1 MSSMKRLQAL
11 SVVVGLAA
19 LGGVSLAQQAPS
31 PAGAPAA
38 RPLPQ
43 DQTGAAAPAAS
54 PTAVPGVG
62 QTQTPP
68 SAPAAAARRGP
79 PPEPPL
85 GDGPWD
91 LDSQKGKVHVSVV
104 TKGLERP
111 WAMAFLPN
119 GDMLV
124 TERPGRLRVIRKG
137 VLDPQPIEGL
147 PKIYVSGLA
156 GLMDIALHP
165 NFARNHLIYFT
176 YTKEDPDLKDQSTL
190 ALGRAKW
197 DGGPTLTDVK
207 ELFVADMWYGHPP
220 LPTRCCGQGPATG
233 SYGSRLAFDK
243 SGHLFMT
250 SGDRNY
256 GEMVHEQSNDYG
268 KLYRFNDDGSIPKDN
283 PFVGKAG
290 YRPEI
295 WTTGHRNGEGLFF
308 DPTTG
313 KLWESEFGPRGGDE
327 VNIIEKGRNYGWIE
341 VTQGK
346 HYNGEPAKGIKD
358 VPGVVDPILT
368 WPAPS
373 TNPGNL
379 VIYHANLFPQWKGDL
394 LMGTMSRSLLR
405 ASFDAQGN
413 VTGQERFLT
422 ELKQRFRDTRVGPDG
437 ALYLL
442 TDEPQGALLK
452 VEPAK

>member
-1 MSSMKRLQAL
+1 MAFAG
-11 SVVVGLAA
+11 VAA
-19 LGGVSLAQQAPS
+19 YAGVSLAQQAES
-31 PAGAPAA
+31 PPAAPGAAPAAAPAPGGAAGAPA
-38 RPLPQ
+38 P
-43 DQTGAAAPAAS
+43 
-54 PTAVPGVG
+54 
-62 QTQTPP
+62 
-68 SAPAAAARRGP
+68 AARRGP
-79 PPEPPL
+79 APEPPL
-85 GDGPWD
+85 GAGPWD

-111 WAMAFLPN
+111 WAVVWLPN

-137 VLDPQPIEGL
+137 VLDPVAITGL
-147 PKIYVSGLA
+147 PPIYNAGLG

-165 NFARNHLIYFT
+165 NYAKNHLIYFT
-176 YTKEDPDLKDQSTL
+176 YTKEDPNLKDQSTL
-190 ALGRAKW
+190 VLGRAKW
-197 DGGPTLTDVK
+197 DGGPALTEFK

-233 SYGSRLAFDK
+233 SYGSRIQFDK
-243 SGHLFMT
+243 AGKLFMT

-256 GEMVHEQSNDYG
+256 GEMVHDQSNDWG

-283 PFVGKAG
+283 PFVGQAG
-290 YRPEI
+290 HKPEI
-295 WTTGHRNGEGLFF
+295 WTTGHRNGEGLFY
-308 DPTTG
+308 DAVTG

-327 VNIIEKGRNYGWIE
+327 VNLIEKGKNYGWIE
-341 VTQGK
+341 VTQGA
-346 HYNGEPAKGIKD
+346 HYNGEPAKGIKN
-358 VPGVVDPILT
+358 VPGVVDPVLT

-379 VIYHANLFPQWKGDL
+379 IIYHADKFPQWKGDL

-437 ALYLL
+437 DLYLL
-442 TDEPQGALLK
+442 TDEPEGALLK
-452 VEPAK
+452 VEPGK

>member
-1 MSSMKRLQAL
+1 MKRLA
-11 SVVVGLAA
+11 VLAA
-19 LGGVSLAQQAPS
+19 FVSVAALAGASMAQQAP
-31 PAGAPAA
+31 PAQPGPGAQAPAAPSAAAAAPGAPAA
-38 RPLPQ
+38 
-43 DQTGAAAPAAS
+43 GAAPAA
-54 PTAVPGVG
+54 
-62 QTQTPP
+62 
-68 SAPAAAARRGP
+68 RRAP

-85 GDGPWD
+85 EAGPWD

-104 TKGLERP
+104 TRGLERP
-111 WAMAFLPN
+111 WAMQWLPN

-124 TERPGRLRVIRKG
+124 TERAGRLRIVHKDG
-137 VLDPQPIEGL
+137 KLDPKAIDGL
-147 PKIYVSGLA
+147 PKMYVSGLA

-165 NFARNHLIYFT
+165 NYAKNHLIYFT
-176 YTKEDPDLKDQSTL
+176 YTKEDPNSKDQSTL
-190 ALGRAKW
+190 VLGRAKY
-197 DGGPTLTDVK
+197 DPGSYALTDVK

-243 SGHLFMT
+243 DGKLYMT

-256 GEMVHEQSNDYG
+256 GEMVHDQTNDFG

-283 PFVGKAG
+283 PFVGQAG
-290 YRPEI
+290 HKPEI
-295 WTTGHRNGEGLFF
+295 WTTGHRNGEGLFY
-308 DPTTG
+308 DKVTG

-327 VNIIEKGRNYGWIE
+327 VNVIEKGKNYGWIE
-341 VTQGK
+341 VTQGA
-346 HYNGEPAKGIKD
+346 HYNGEPAKGIKN

-379 VIYHANLFPQWKGDL
+379 IIYHADKFPQWKGDL

-437 ALYLL
+437 DLYLL
-442 TDEPQGALLK
+442 TDEPEGALIK